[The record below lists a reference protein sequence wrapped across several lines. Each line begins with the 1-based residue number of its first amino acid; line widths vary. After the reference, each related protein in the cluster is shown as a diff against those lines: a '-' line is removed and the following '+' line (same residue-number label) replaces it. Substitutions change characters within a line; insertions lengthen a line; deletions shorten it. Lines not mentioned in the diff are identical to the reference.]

1 MYEKRTL
8 VTNNKDWALIWL
20 YIIIALIGLV
30 CIFSVEYKVDDDFF
44 KSIVGFKKNYSKQF
58 IYLIVC
64 FVLATF
70 ILLMDSKFCQ
80 H

>member
-30 CIFSVEYKVDDDFF
+30 CIFSVEYKVDDDFLIKKKLIKGSMKLINKSEFDDLKNNIKNIIF
-44 KSIVGFKKNYSKQF
+44 KTVS
-58 IYLIVC
+58 
-64 FVLATF
+64 
-70 ILLMDSKFCQ
+70 
-80 H
+80 